1 MKVTRTIMECHLSLN
16 QGPSENSCRPAVD
29 VLFRSVAAAYGAGVL
44 AVVMTGMGTDG
55 VLGAQ
60 KIREAGGEVM
70 VQDEASSVVW
80 GMPGL
85 VHTSGLSNAVYPLA
99 RLGEEITRRVLQ
111 GRGSRSLVGVKNYPA
126 METAR

>member
-1 MKVTRTIMECHLSLN
+1 MKVTRTVLEGHLSLH
-16 QGPSENSCRPAVD
+16 QGPAENSCRPSVD

-44 AVVMTGMGTDG
+44 AVVMTGMGSDG

-70 VQDEASSVVW
+70 VQDEANSVVW

-85 VHTSGLSNAVYPLA
+85 VHTSGLSNGMYPLD
-99 RLGEEITRRVLQ
+99 RLGTEITRRVLQ
-111 GRGSRSLVGVKNYPA
+111 GRGGRKPVGVKNYPA
-126 METAR
+126 MEPAR